1 METEMTEYDNN
12 NSGALFKNKEKTTE
26 KHPDYTGNCEVNS
39 KKLKMS
45 AWLRKSKAGETYL
58 RIEFKEPFKKT
69 EEKGGWGKKP
79 THQVDLADDD
89 VPF

>member
-12 NSGALFKNKEKTTE
+12 NRGVLFMNKNKSTD
-26 KHPDYTGNCEVNS
+26 KHPDYRGEAEVNG
-39 KKLKMS
+39 KKMEMS
-45 AWLRKSKAGETYL
+45 AWIKNSKTGETFMSL
-58 RIEFKEPFKKT
+58 QFKEPFKKT